1 MVTPPAQAPSALPR
15 LNAAMLRLE
24 TSVRPLGP
32 AASKTRSCSGATV
45 AKAAIPS
52 SRISAIAAILT
63 DSTAAK
69 PKQHDRERGDHT
81 EEALPAPV
89 ARQRRRSR
97 PRLCLGGV
105 GLARLALFHIGPDIG
120 SGRLVPVLQS
130 YNPGDREDIHAVY
143 VGHAAPLPA
152 RVRAFIDFL
161 AEHVRV
167 SDPTL
172 KRVADPVY
180 RQ

>member
-15 LNAAMLRLE
+15 LNAADER
-24 TSVRPLGP
+24 
-32 AASKTRSCSGATV
+32 AAAGARRFQNT
-45 AKAAIPS
+45 KLQRGDGRKGS
-52 SRISAIAAILT
+52 DTQQQDQRDRRDL
-63 DSTAAK
+63 DRQHGRK

-81 EEALPAPV
+81 EEALPPPI
-89 ARQRRRSR
+89 ARASDGEAAR
-97 PRLCLGGV
+97 RLCLGGV
-105 GLARLALFHIGPDIG
+105 GLARLALFHIGPDIE

-172 KRVADPVY
+172 KRVADGRWKLVG
-180 RQ
+180 